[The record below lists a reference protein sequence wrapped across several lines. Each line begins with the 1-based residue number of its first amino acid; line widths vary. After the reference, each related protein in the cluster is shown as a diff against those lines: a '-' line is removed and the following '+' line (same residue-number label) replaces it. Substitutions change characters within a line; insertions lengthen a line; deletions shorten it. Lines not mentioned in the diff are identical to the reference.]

1 MNKVKLEVLTLANGR
16 FVRPSHCLGTCG
28 FNPKGWQLSPIRR
41 GQSPITAFLSCNPNW
56 KKEECE
62 Q

>member
-1 MNKVKLEVLTLANGR
+1 MNNIRLEVITLAGGR

-28 FNPKGWQLSPIRR
+28 FNPKAWQISPIKA
-41 GQSPITAFLSCNPNW
+41 GQSPIAAFLSFNPNW
-56 KKEECE
+56 NKEELN